1 MTPARRRRL
10 PQLLAASL
18 LLTTACYGHTQSH
31 CQTTR
36 NGQETYSERSCSA
49 SCREWA
55 GADCVAYSDQASKDC
70 LRYLK
75 DGAR

>member
-1 MTPARRRRL
+1 MRLHRRRT
-10 PQLLAASL
+10 PQLLATAL

-36 NGQETYSERSCSA
+36 NGKVTYSERECSA

-55 GADCVAYSDQASKDC
+55 GADCISYTKEASKDC
-70 LRYLK
+70 ERYLK
-75 DGAR
+75 KGSR